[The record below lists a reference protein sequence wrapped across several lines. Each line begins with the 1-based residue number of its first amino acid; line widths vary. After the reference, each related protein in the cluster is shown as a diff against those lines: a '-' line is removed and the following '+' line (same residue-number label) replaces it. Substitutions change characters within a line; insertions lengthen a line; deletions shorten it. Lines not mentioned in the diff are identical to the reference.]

1 MRLIAELLEK
11 NLSKEG
17 LDGYLQRRVQGRE
30 DTKKTI
36 LLFWKQESPQLL
48 SAVRNAT
55 SRCAS

>member
-17 LDGYLQRRVQGRE
+17 LDVYLQRRVQGRE

-48 SAVRNAT
+48 SGVRNAT